1 MDLTTVSRVAVKAAY
16 RSADILRS
24 RIGHLSTVAKK
35 GPTDLVTDAD
45 LASEAEIVR
54 TIREVFP
61 EHAIVAEE
69 SGTQAGASSDH
80 CWIVDPLDGTVNYAH
95 QVPFFAVSI
104 AYAFRDAVRV
114 GVVLNPLDGELFS
127 AVEGAGAR
135 LNGQPIRVS
144 PLEVELSES
153 LLATGFPYDLE
164 ADFDALGARFLRC
177 LRRARGVRRLG
188 SAALDLCYV
197 ACGRFAGYWDRVQ
210 PWDAAAGTLLVR
222 EAGGTVTD
230 FQNNPVGTEVR
241 DVLATNGGIHAE
253 LLSLME
259 VEGR

>member
-1 MDLTTVSRVAVKAAY
+1 MSRVAVKAAY

-24 RIGHLSTVAKK
+24 RMGHLSTVAKK

-61 EHAIVAEE
+61 DHAIVAEE
-69 SGTQAGASSDH
+69 SGTRAGASSDH
-80 CWIVDPLDGTVNYAH
+80 CWIVDPLDGTVNYA
-95 QVPFFAVSI
+95 PPGAVL
-104 AYAFRDAVRV
+104 R
-114 GVVLNPLDGELFS
+114 GVDRLRLPRRRAGRGGARTRSTGSSSRLS
-127 AVEGAGAR
+127 PGAGAR

-144 PLEVELSES
+144 PLEAELSES

-230 FQNNPVGTEVR
+230 FQNHPVGAEVR